1 MSSPRWLVRLTIPVM
16 AGAAL
21 ARKRRNCERH
31 SRKMTHISRNCAPSA

>member
-21 ARKRRNCERH
+21 ARKRRNCERQL
-31 SRKMTHISRNCAPSA
+31 RRTTHISRS

>member
-21 ARKRRNCERH
+21 AGSAGLRLPLPA
-31 SRKMTHISRNCAPSA
+31 KMPHISRS

>member
-21 ARKRRNCERH
+21 AGSAGLRTPLP
-31 SRKMTHISRNCAPSA
+31 KMTHISRS